1 MSVKINEFIEDLSK
15 KIAKNI
21 IPVSGAI
28 NLLRTKLN
36 GDLTGSQKQNI
47 RTKLSELIR
56 KDTIVKLD
64 NGEPLEYHITYD
76 TFQQSLEP
84 VYFWTLDFMRN
95 TEPSGRGFEVNKVEE
110 EFEASVGGGYY
121 GEMGQ
126 RASLMQEKAM
136 QILGHVNTVIR
147 SVLNLIYN
155 LREFDMRLEI
165 YDEADPKKQKDANQR
180 QAAEYSLKSVWMDQ
194 VDIKTGIGSI
204 NNLTR
209 GDLQFVTLRDAFFQ
223 VDTVKV
229 VDKLDLNRRV
239 KILLKKKVIE
249 YNKWREISEQE
260 LRKRY
265 SIEKTYLRAQID
277 SLRLY
282 TKWARPYFRAAQKL
296 GMKEFKTKSGLPS
309 PDMVTAFSNM
319 QMELTLMGKKE
330 VKPSK
335 VHSSYAGF
343 EFKDKYYAVLEAN
356 FNYRTLP
363 QSVRTEQGNQ
373 YVNSGV
379 VDVRFKGYAM
389 TGQDIADLEAHETF
403 QDMELVDSLTEFS
416 LKELQDDIENYL
428 DVKSPVESEKK
439 KDKGMFESLFGGFS
453 ELGKSLGYGFLT
465 NGKKDPG
472 KFRIKLVKKAA
483 RSEALFECVL
493 AYDIF
498 KKAHR
503 MTTW

>member
-1 MSVKINEFIEDLSK
+1 MGDSIVSLREELK
-15 KIAKNI
+15 KK
-21 IPVSGAI
+21 
-28 NLLRTKLN
+28 
-36 GDLTGSQKQNI
+36 DLTGSQKQDI
-47 RTKLSELIR
+47 RARLVNLIR
-56 KDTIVKLD
+56 KETIVKLS
-64 NGEPLEYHITYD
+64 NNEPLEYHITYD

-95 TEPSGRGFEVNKVEE
+95 TVPSGLGLEVNKVEE

-165 YDEADPKKQKDANQR
+165 YDEADPKKQKDFKQR

-194 VDIKTGIGSI
+194 VDIKTGGGSI
-204 NNLTR
+204 NNLAR

-223 VDTVKV
+223 VGDVKT

-239 KILLKKKVIE
+239 KILLKKKIIE
-249 YNKWREISEQE
+249 YSKWREISEQE
-260 LRKRY
+260 LRKRH
-265 SIEKTYLRAQID
+265 SIEKTYLRSQID

-282 TKWARPYFRAAQKL
+282 TKWAKPYFRAAQKL
-296 GMKEFKTKSGLPS
+296 GMKEFKTDSGLPS
-309 PDMVTAFSNM
+309 PDMVSAFSNM
-319 QMELTLMGKKE
+319 QMELTLMGKRE
-330 VKPSK
+330 IKPSK
-335 VHSSYAGF
+335 VHPSYAGF
-343 EFKDKYYAVLEAN
+343 KFKDKYFSVLEIN
-356 FNYRTLP
+356 FKYRTLP

-379 VDVRFKGYAM
+379 VDIKFNGYAM
-389 TGQDIADLEAHETF
+389 TDQDINDIEAHETF
-403 QDMELVDSLTEFS
+403 QDMELVESLTEFS
-416 LKELQDDIENYL
+416 LKELQDDIEDYL
-428 DVKSPVESEKK
+428 EIKKEDEPEKK
-439 KDKGMFESLFGGFS
+439 KEKNILMSLAGGFS
-453 ELGKSLGYGFLT
+453 DIGKSLGAGFLS
-465 NGKKDPG
+465 NGERDPG

-483 RSEALFECVL
+483 QSAALDTCVL
-493 AYDIF
+493 TYDVF